1 MASAKLLDAPADRPA
16 GERGWRAPVAYAIAL
31 ATVPSV
37 ALSYGADA
45 REGAA
50 YLAVAAALLTAAV
63 LIWTARRPHALVL
76 ASVAVAASV
85 MAVVLLG
92 VPNVHRVQGTTSGN
106 AETEYSFDADAP
118 PITPAQAKAVPEGS
132 TEEEV
137 EEALG
142 AAAGSGTLRR
152 PDGTDS
158 RCLVYRDQAGR
169 QSFDPVF
176 AFCFAEDRY
185 ASLHRW

>member
-1 MASAKLLDAPADRPA
+1 MASVKLLDAPADRPA
-16 GERGWRAPVAYAIAL
+16 GERGWRAPVAYAIAV
-31 ATVPSV
+31 AAVPTL
-37 ALSYGADA
+37 ALSYGIGA

-76 ASVAVAASV
+76 AGVAVAASV

-92 VPNVHRVQGTTSGN
+92 VPNLHRVQGTTRG

-118 PITPAQAKAVPEGS
+118 PITPAQAKAVPMGS

-142 AAAGSGTLRR
+142 SAAGSGTLRR

-158 RCLVYRDQAGR
+158 PCLIYGDQAGR

-185 ASLHRW
+185 TSLHRW